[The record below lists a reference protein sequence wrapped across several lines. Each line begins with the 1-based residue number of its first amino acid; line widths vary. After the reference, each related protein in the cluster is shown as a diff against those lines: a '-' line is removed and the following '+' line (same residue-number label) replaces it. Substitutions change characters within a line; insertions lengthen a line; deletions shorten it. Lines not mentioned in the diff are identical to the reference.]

1 MSAKTAMNEGIRDA
15 PQVVSQ
21 GYCCPWRCV
30 SSIMPMIDAKL
41 IVLRAIWVSPVNENR
56 SFAINPP
63 LVKRLCEVG
72 GDHDHLQ
79 IRVSI
84 TNKH

>member
-1 MSAKTAMNEGIRDA
+1 
-15 PQVVSQ
+15 
-21 GYCCPWRCV
+21 
-30 SSIMPMIDAKL
+30 MPMIDAKL